1 MRAAGRC
8 VRLGTLQCLSW
19 GWGVSGAG
27 LCLAV
32 LLWEQRRCA
41 AVLCPPSCTALGAPA
56 VLCTALEQR
65 ALTSGHQYTLRTSD
79 PVVNPGDFPE
89 CSEVFWFLCAEDTAL
104 GKQTLKKY
112 NL

>member
-1 MRAAGRC
+1 MGQGCAWRC
-8 VRLGTLQCLSW
+8 C
-19 GWGVSGAG
+19 SGSSD
-27 LCLAV
+27 AV
-32 LLWEQRRCA
+32 LLYCA
-41 AVLCPPSCTALGAPA
+41 PPSCTALGAPA
-56 VLCTALEQR
+56 VLCTALEQW
-65 ALTSGHQYTLRTSD
+65 ALTSEHQYTLQTSD

>member
-1 MRAAGRC
+1 MGQGCAWRC
-8 VRLGTLQCLSW
+8 C
-19 GWGVSGAG
+19 SGSSD
-27 LCLAV
+27 AV
-32 LLWEQRRCA
+32 LLYCA
-41 AVLCPPSCTALGAPA
+41 PPSCTALERWAF
-56 VLCTALEQR
+56 
-65 ALTSGHQYTLRTSD
+65 TSGCQYTLQTSD